1 MSDPLPLAARVAEL
15 NQSRVLC
22 IGDVMLDRFVYGTV
36 SRISPEA
43 PIPVFQIERET
54 AVPGGAGNV
63 VRNVTA
69 LGAGA
74 CFVAVVG
81 DDAVG
86 HQLTAAIGDG
96 DAVEPYLLIERQRR
110 TTLKTRYIADGQQL
124 LRADDETTAPITAE
138 TAAEIVRIAGDMM
151 AGCDVVVLSDYAKGV
166 LTAEVAQ
173 AVIGAANAAGKP
185 VVVDPKG
192 DDYTR
197 YRGAT
202 LLTPNRGELAV
213 ASGRPADDDAAVAVA
228 AAALIATC
236 GVDAV
241 LATRGK
247 DGMSLVAGD
256 DEALHLQ
263 AAAREVYDVSGA
275 GDTVIAT
282 LAAALGRGAPMADA
296 ARLANY
302 AAGIVVGKVGTAVVY
317 ADDLLHAIHAKEWAA
332 IEAKIVTLA
341 GAAERVARWRAR
353 GLRIAFT
360 NGCFDLLHP
369 GHIALIGQAKA
380 AGDRLIVGLNSDA
393 SVTRLKGEDRPIQGE
408 QARAQVLA
416 SLADVDLVVVYEEDT
431 PMALLEALRPDVL
444 VKGADYSRDQVVGG
458 DLVEGYG
465 GTVVLAE
472 LTPGHSTSETI
483 KRIAR

>member
-96 DAVEPYLLIERQRR
+96 EAVEPYLLIERQRR

-124 LRADDETTAPITAE
+124 LRADDETTAPIGAE

-166 LTAEVAQ
+166 LTAEVIG
-173 AVIGAANAAGKP
+173 AVIGAARRAGKP

-192 DDYTR
+192 DDYAR

-202 LLTPNRGELAV
+202 LLTPNRGELAA
-213 ASGRPADDDAAVAVA
+213 ASGLPVDDDAAVAVA
-228 AAALIATC
+228 AAALIESA

-247 DGMSLVAGD
+247 DGMSLITGD
-256 DEALHLQ
+256 GEALHLK
-263 AAAREVYDVSGA
+263 AATREVYDVSGA

-282 LAAALGRGAPMADA
+282 LATALGRGAPMADA

-317 ADDLLHAIHAKEWAA
+317 ADDLLHAIHAKEWTA

-341 GAAERVARWRAR
+341 GAVERVERWRAQ

-369 GHIALIGQAKA
+369 GHVALVGQAKA
-380 AGDRLIVGLNSDA
+380 AGDRLVVGLNSDA
-393 SVTRLKGEDRPIQGE
+393 SVTRLKGAGRPIQGA
-408 QARAQVLA
+408 QSRAQVLA
-416 SLADVDLVVVYEEDT
+416 SMADVDLVVVYEEDT

-444 VKGADYSRDQVVGG
+444 VKGADYSRAEVVGG

-465 GTVVLAE
+465 GKVVLAE
-472 LTPGHSTSETI
+472 LAPGHSTTETI

>member
-1 MSDPLPLAARVAEL
+1 M
-15 NQSRVLC
+15 
-22 IGDVMLDRFVYGTV
+22 
-36 SRISPEA
+36 
-43 PIPVFQIERET
+43 
-54 AVPGGAGNV
+54 
-63 VRNVTA
+63 
-69 LGAGA
+69 
-74 CFVAVVG
+74 
-81 DDAVG
+81 
-86 HQLTAAIGDG
+86 
-96 DAVEPYLLIERQRR
+96 
-110 TTLKTRYIADGQQL
+110 
-124 LRADDETTAPITAE
+124 
-138 TAAEIVRIAGDMM
+138 
-151 AGCDVVVLSDYAKGV
+151 
-166 LTAEVAQ
+166 
-173 AVIGAANAAGKP
+173 
-185 VVVDPKG
+185 
-192 DDYTR
+192 
-197 YRGAT
+197 
-202 LLTPNRGELAV
+202 
-213 ASGRPADDDAAVAVA
+213 
-228 AAALIATC
+228 
-236 GVDAV
+236 
-241 LATRGK
+241 
-247 DGMSLVAGD
+247 
-256 DEALHLQ
+256 
-263 AAAREVYDVSGA
+263 
-275 GDTVIAT
+275 
-282 LAAALGRGAPMADA
+282 
-296 ARLANY
+296 
-302 AAGIVVGKVGTAVVY
+302 
-317 ADDLLHAIHAKEWAA
+317 AA